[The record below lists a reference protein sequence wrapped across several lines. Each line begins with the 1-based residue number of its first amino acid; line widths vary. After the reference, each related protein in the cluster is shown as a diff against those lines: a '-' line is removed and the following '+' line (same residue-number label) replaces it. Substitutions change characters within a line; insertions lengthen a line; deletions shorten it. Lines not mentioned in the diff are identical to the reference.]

1 MRTAMFV
8 LGESKALNYWRT
20 YGGFDMILVTEDNRV
35 IVVGD
40 VDFEETTENYTYE
53 YVK

>member
-1 MRTAMFV
+1 M
-8 LGESKALNYWRT
+8 GEEAAIDYHRT

-35 IVVGD
+35 IVVGN
-40 VDFEETTENYTYE
+40 VEFEETAENYKYE